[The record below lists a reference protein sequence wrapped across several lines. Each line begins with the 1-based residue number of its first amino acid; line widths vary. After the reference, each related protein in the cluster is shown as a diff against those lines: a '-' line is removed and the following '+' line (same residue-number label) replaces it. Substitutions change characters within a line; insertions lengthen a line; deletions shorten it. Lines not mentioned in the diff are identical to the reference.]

1 MVHLI
6 KIFIFLFIPIF
17 AFSTVVPER
26 DTKNRVIS
34 RSAGIPVDSS
44 ARVRFIGTHDFNISG
59 NSSAS
64 QDWVVPQL
72 TYNGVN
78 VNSIISGVEY
88 KTVGGCDGDKIK
100 FSIRHSQTGE
110 LDAFAQEFYVFKD
123 EKNIIKEYKA
133 DLPAG
138 LVVRVDYT
146 STCANAARFI
156 SNLYRYI
163 EVE

>member
-1 MVHLI
+1 MLLI
-6 KIFIFLFIPIF
+6 FSLN
-17 AFSTVVPER
+17 AFGIVIPER
-26 DTKNRVIS
+26 DNKGRSIS
-34 RSAGIPVDSS
+34 RQAGIPVDSS
-44 ARVRFIGTHDFNISG
+44 ARVRFIGTHDFNITG
-59 NSSAS
+59 NGTAY

-78 VNSIISGVEY
+78 VGSIIRGVEY
-88 KTVGGCDGDKIK
+88 KTVGGCDGDKVK
-100 FSIRHSQTGE
+100 FSVRHPQAGE
-110 LDAFAQEFYVFKD
+110 LDSFAQEFYVFKD

-138 LVVRVDYT
+138 LIVRVDYT

-156 SNLYRYI
+156 CNLYRYI